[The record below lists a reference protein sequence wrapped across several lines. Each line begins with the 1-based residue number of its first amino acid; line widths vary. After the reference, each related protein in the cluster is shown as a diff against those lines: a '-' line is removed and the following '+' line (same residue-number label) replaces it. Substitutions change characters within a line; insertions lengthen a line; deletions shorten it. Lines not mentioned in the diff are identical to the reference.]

1 MELLFQS
8 SETIQLS
15 ENTYTDGNNFASMLM
30 PLLGISHSWQTEP
43 GRNLECR
50 WGLDQMNNLELE
62 IYSNDPF
69 KMLLFTETFN
79 WNKVS

>member
-15 ENTYTDGNNFASMLM
+15 EDTYIDGNSFASMLM
-30 PLLGISHSWQTEP
+30 PPLGISHSWQTEP
-43 GRNLECR
+43 GRNLVRR
-50 WGLDQMNNLELE
+50 WGLDQMDNLELE
-62 IYSNDPF
+62 TYSNDPF

-79 WNKVS
+79 WNEVS

>member
-15 ENTYTDGNNFASMLM
+15 ENTYIDGSSFANMLV
-30 PLLGISHSWQTEP
+30 PLLGISQSWQTDP
-43 GRNLECR
+43 GSNLEYR
-50 WGLDQMNNLELE
+50 WGCDQMRDLELE
-62 IYSNDPF
+62 MYSNDPF
-69 KMLLFTETFN
+69 KMLLFTETSN